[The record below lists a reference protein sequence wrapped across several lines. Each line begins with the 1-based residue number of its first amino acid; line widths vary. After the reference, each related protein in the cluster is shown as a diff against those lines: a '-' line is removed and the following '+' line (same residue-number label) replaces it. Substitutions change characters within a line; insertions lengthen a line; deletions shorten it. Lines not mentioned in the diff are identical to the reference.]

1 MAQGGALAGEGND
14 KQFSDRPNKNFF
26 LSKRGTFCHTSAVLT
41 VVQRHTQRARI
52 AIHVILR
59 MTAMD
64 VCCGPPFLR

>member
-1 MAQGGALAGEGND
+1 MNTFLNG
-14 KQFSDRPNKNFF
+14 PYKNFF
-26 LSKRGTFCHTSAVLT
+26 LARHETFCYISPVLI
-41 VVQRHTQRARI
+41 VIQRHTQRVRI